1 VLRNSDPAA
10 DITFNFLPV
19 KTLWALSADESFSQQ
34 QRALFARAA
43 WTRDYGLVR
52 RVDGDKIEAMHAL
65 NPEIK
70 AIADKVKADYPEISP
85 RNQRLL
91 TILRSPPHN
100 ILVSRPGDWMNES
113 IKPESFTE
121 IDDWNPNDMNW
132 WCPFEPD
139 RQLGALRKQADD
151 TAGMPDG
158 NQFMPAALKDVYD
171 PALRESLAA
180 ARDQVLKQH
189 PMVKSVNWKEIQALT
204 KMDQAP
210 KRLSEAAVKWARNA
224 RGKDGGGAAEALAL
238 AVRTTRYGCNWHGS
252 HEKYSKAAQQMLV
265 RKFEGTEW
273 QKQTPYWFGCR
284 RTEWNADF
292 SEKVTVCEA
301 KTWPKQAPL
310 R

>member
-1 VLRNSDPAA
+1 M
-10 DITFNFLPV
+10 
-19 KTLWALSADESFSQQ
+19 DE
-34 QRALFARAA
+34 R
-43 WTRDYGLVR
+43 
-52 RVDGDKIEAMHAL
+52 
-65 NPEIK
+65 
-70 AIADKVKADYPEISP
+70 
-85 RNQRLL
+85 
-91 TILRSPPHN
+91 
-100 ILVSRPGDWMNES
+100 S

-121 IDDWNPNDMNW
+121 IDGWNPNDKNW

-151 TAGMPDG
+151 ALGMPQDG
-158 NQFMPAALKDVYD
+158 AFMPRQLKDVYD
-171 PALRESLAA
+171 PALREALAGN
-180 ARDQVLKQH
+180 RDGVLTLH
-189 PMVKSVNWKEIQALT
+189 PMVKAVNWKEIQALT

-210 KRLSEAAVKWARNA
+210 KRLTEAALKWARTA

-265 RKFEGTEW
+265 RKFGGTEW

-284 RTEWNADF
+284 RTVWNADF
-292 SEKVTVCEA
+292 SEKTTICDP